1 MADLDELLALARRV
15 FVVEGDRTYFA
26 EHPSIVGLQLVDA
39 IASLR
44 EALKP
49 FARAAEDIDE
59 VDDDRREMWEHP
71 ASLSVTVVDF
81 RRARKALSPTQKP
94 GNGE

>member
-1 MADLDELLALARRV
+1 MADLDELLARVGTVAPAHRYVGGGDVRELVTDLA
-15 FVVEGDRTYFA
+15 A
-26 EHPSIVGLQLVDA
+26 A

-44 EALKP
+44 EALEP
-49 FARAAEDIDE
+49 FARAAEDVDE

-71 ASLSVTVVDF
+71 ASLSVTVADF
-81 RRARKALSPTQKP
+81 RRAHKALSPTQKP